1 MDNNIYNPLQPNSP
15 YPMYNPINNLLQQQV
30 PVKMEITK
38 VNGQN
43 GANALNLA
51 PYSSALLLD
60 MNDPIV
66 WFVSTDGAGY
76 KTCIPYDIP
85 PHVVEQ
91 EIDVKELVRRL
102 NARLD
107 NIEERMA
114 SKNESHNAI
123 VESTAKQ
130 QRTEWNL

>member
-1 MDNNIYNPLQPNSP
+1 MDIPNVYNPLQPNSP
-15 YPMYNPINNLLQQQV
+15 YPMNNPLNNLLQQQ
-30 PVKMEITK
+30 PIKMEITK

-76 KTCIPYDIP
+76 KTCIPYDIT
-85 PHVVEQ
+85 PHKVEQ
-91 EIDVKELVRRL
+91 EIDLKDLIRKL

-107 NIEERMA
+107 NIEERIGGR
-114 SKNESHNAI
+114 NESNNAT
-123 VESTAKQ
+123 VEPIAKQ
-130 QRTEWNL
+130 QRSEWNL

>member
-1 MDNNIYNPLQPNSP
+1 MDIPNVYNPLQPNSP
-15 YPMYNPINNLLQQQV
+15 YPMNNPLNNLLQQQ
-30 PVKMEITK
+30 PIKMEITK

-76 KTCIPYDIP
+76 KTCIPYDIT
-85 PHVVEQ
+85 PHKVEQ
-91 EIDVKELVRRL
+91 EIDLKDLIRKL

-107 NIEERMA
+107 NIEERIGGR
-114 SKNESHNAI
+114 NESNNATI
-123 VESTAKQ
+123 EPIAKQ
-130 QRTEWNL
+130 QRSEWNL